1 MAAEVSVTKQVARE
15 LECQVRVYTNGTI
28 ERLMGSPF
36 VSPSLEGDPKT
47 SVLSKGIMGRVPFE
61 KSITIVARDL
71 YTPSLK
77 GLGCERVLVCVAEKD
92 PLRDRG
98 VWYGELVKKS
108 GWGGELEVFEVEGED
123 HAFHV
128 LYPETDNAKIMIK
141 RLASFLMCK

>member
-1 MAAEVSVTKQVARE
+1 MSSLGKKLPILVYFYGGTFCIESAFSFLDHCYLNSSVSEAE
-15 LECQVRVYTNGTI
+15 
-28 ERLMGSPF
+28 
-36 VSPSLEGDPKT
+36 
-47 SVLSKGIMGRVPFE
+47 MGRVPFE

-141 RLASFLMCK
+141 RLAYFLMCK